1 MNKDEQT
8 EEELDKLL
16 MVLAEPLTRLILLVL
31 SGMDPGKVQCNLS
44 EKGKPS

>member
-31 SGMDPGKVQCNLS
+31 SGMDPGEVQNNLS
-44 EKGKPS
+44 KQGKPS